1 MIISRSEHLLN
12 ITIMLPAKIIVEPY
26 GYPFLVNEGDEV
38 QILFN
43 TMDSKIHLSIAHGE
57 IILECLEP

>member
-1 MIISRSEHLLN
+1 
-12 ITIMLPAKIIVEPY
+12 MLPAKIIVEPY